1 MRQATIADKMAKI
14 DQMENYMQE
23 MQRQIRRKD
32 EENTVFMN
40 MFSQGMLAA
49 DEDGVISIVPNPAD

>member
-1 MRQATIADKMAKI
+1 MKAAMIAEKMSKI
-14 DQMENYMQE
+14 DQMETYMQD